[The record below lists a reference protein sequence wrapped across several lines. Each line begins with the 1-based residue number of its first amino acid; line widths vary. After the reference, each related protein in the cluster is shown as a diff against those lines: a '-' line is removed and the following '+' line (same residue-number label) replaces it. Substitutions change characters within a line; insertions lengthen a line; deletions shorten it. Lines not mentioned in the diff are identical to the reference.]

1 MKLKFTSLLVIVLI
15 LPTFLK
21 AQCSCAN
28 GSIPDTISYS
38 TSISSLSGP
47 STYIY
52 FPKIDPGT
60 GTLVCVTMSG
70 TVNTVQNFRLTNRE
84 PFEVSDYMLDFA
96 RTTKIIG
103 PGINKVAGWAQTYG
117 PFSLTANPSVFADSS
132 ISIGPDTPFNNTNL
146 AATTSNVVPYQ
157 GTSGNVQFLYT
168 NTGSAT
174 LIQGSNNYLMYI
186 STVVN
191 AKFTLKYLVCPNV
204 QLPNLFGNFQI
215 SKDSKS
221 IFIKWSTLNED
232 IKSKYTVQV
241 SKNGIDYEN
250 YDQFAAVG
258 NQNTEYSSVYQKL
271 SNYKGKLYFRVVA
284 LNLDGNVL
292 SFSPVKIIQSEDF
305 PENNF
310 QIYPN
315 PIQKYFNLVFNSP
328 ISGELKIDLF
338 SLNGVLLESNL
349 YRSYKQFNIQV
360 QLKRQYAGGQYI
372 VRLTNLLNQETI
384 TKNIIIQ

>member
-1 MKLKFTSLLVIVLI
+1 MKLKLTSLLVIVL
-15 LPTFLK
+15 LPALVR
-21 AQCSCAN
+21 AQCSCSN
-28 GSIPDTISYS
+28 GSIPDTVSYS

-84 PFEVSDYMLDFA
+84 PFEVSDYMLDFS

-117 PFSLTANPSVFADSS
+117 PFSLSANPSAFPDST
-132 ISIGPDTPFNNTNL
+132 ISIGPDTPFNNTIL
-146 AATTSNVVPYQ
+146 FATTNNVVPYQ

-174 LIQGSNNYLMYI
+174 LIQGSNNYSMNI

-204 QLPNLFGNFQI
+204 QLPNLYENFQI

-221 IFIKWSTLNED
+221 VFIKWTTLNEE
-232 IKSKYTVQV
+232 IKSRYIVQV
-241 SKNGIDYEN
+241 SKNGIE
-250 YDQFAAVG
+250 YD
-258 NQNTEYSSVYQKL
+258 NLEEYSAQGKQNSNYISTFTKL

-284 LNLDGNVL
+284 LNLDGIIL
-292 SFSPVKIIQSEDF
+292 SYSPVKIIQSEDLATS
-305 PENNF
+305 NF

-315 PIQKYFNLVFNSP
+315 PIQKYFNIVFNSP
-328 ISGELKIDLF
+328 ISGDMKVDLY
-338 SLNGVLLESNL
+338 SINGVLLESNL
-349 YRSYKQFNIQV
+349 HKAFKQFNIPV
-360 QLKRQYAGGQYI
+360 QLKRQYSSGQYI
-372 VRLTNLLNQETI
+372 TRLTNLTNQEVI